1 MNSGIHSIDK
11 KQFLSFAQKIS
22 KSNLINKS
30 LNKNNNN
37 NRTQTINNS
46 NLIYSNI
53 IPNKERSRSV
63 NAMMST
69 LLKQK
74 KQSSSKEKENKKEKS
89 ELNDL
94 ISDEEQNNIKTCNLN
109 DISFSSNI
117 SNDSTLNQINKNK
130 TYFNRTKSLS
140 SRTSFIS
147 CDSYSVKSEYG
158 VNNTKI
164 IPSKNI
170 ISFLNKHLGNNNG
183 NILNNLTYKS
193 ITSTPTYNSNTTTS
207 TSSTYNNNYLNI
219 NKGNNNVPY
228 NLDDIDNYSS
238 RSINSHI
245 SNINNN
251 SYFNSI
257 TVKENNI
264 FRKNSNNS
272 TNMRCFNPINSPLN
286 NYCNNKKYMPKLKF
300 SEHPSTHQFVYE
312 SSQKMN
318 CNNNQYQIGTYNG
331 KQNSIIDN
339 ENKEMNNNTSYNNFI
354 DDNNNIIYSS
364 ISPIQNQINNNNKEK
379 ENIVFQL
386 EDLIVLEEKLFYI
399 LYSFNKQKPIPK
411 LCIEWWNFYT
421 YTSFGGNFE
430 MFFNNEI
437 NNTNYEIGHESSI
450 LELLSIILIYETL
463 KDISISQNTLILL
476 KNLITQVHQNY
487 LIICDF
493 ILEIINAQII
503 QNVWINK
510 LQNVISSKLNHRISP
525 NSHIS
530 LLKKGNNS
538 ISSLI
543 KNILKEYQNGTKIN
557 TSALNY
563 YFKKIS
569 NISPNTLNEYF
580 KKKINLDYCKT
591 GDNLSFIINENI
603 SNQLITIPYLN
614 KKISDGKYFTLVL
627 DLDETLISYRLDE
640 QGRGVLI
647 PRPNLYHFL
656 TEMSK
661 IFEIIIFTAG
671 TQEYADPILDIID
684 KKKNFFDK
692 RLYRQHTIIMD
703 NVFVKDLSKLGRELS
718 KIIIVDNMP
727 QNFKLQKE
735 NGIFIKNFNGDDKS
749 DSTLIDLIPILR
761 KISCDKK
768 NDVRIEI
775 NKLKNEIFTKITTNL
790 ENEEK

>member
-37 NRTQTINNS
+37 NRTQSINNS

-74 KQSSSKEKENKKEKS
+74 KQSSSKEKENKKEKN

-94 ISDEEQNNIKTCNLN
+94 ISEDEQNNIKTCNIN

-117 SNDSTLNQINKNK
+117 SNDSITNQINKNK

-140 SRTSFIS
+140 RRTSFLS
-147 CDSYSVKSEYG
+147 CDSYSVKTDYG

-164 IPSKNI
+164 NPSKNI

-183 NILNNLTYKS
+183 NLLSNLTYKS
-193 ITSTPTYNSNTTTS
+193 IPSTPTYNSNTTTS

-219 NKGNNNVPY
+219 NKSNNNVPY

-251 SYFNSI
+251 SYFNSM
-257 TVKENNI
+257 TVRENNI

-272 TNMRCFNPINSPLN
+272 SNMRCFNPINSPLN
-286 NYCNNKKYMPKLKF
+286 NYNNNKKYMPQIKF
-300 SEHPSTHQFVYE
+300 SEQPSTHQYVYE
-312 SSQKMN
+312 SSQNMN
-318 CNNNQYQIGTYNG
+318 CNNIQYKIGTYNG
-331 KQNSIIDN
+331 KQNPILNN
-339 ENKEMNNNTSYNNFI
+339 ENKEMNNNVCYNNYVVE
-354 DDNNNIIYSS
+354 NNNLNSS
-364 ISPIQNQINNNNKEK
+364 ISPISNQINNNNKEK

-399 LYSFNKQKPIPK
+399 LYSFTKQKPIPK

-450 LELLSIILIYETL
+450 LELLSIILIYEAL
-463 KDISISQNTLILL
+463 KDISINQNTLNLL
-476 KNLITQVHQNY
+476 KNLITHVHQNY

-493 ILEIINAQII
+493 ILEIINAQVLK
-503 QNVWINK
+503 NVWINK

-530 LLKKGNNS
+530 LLKKGNNT
-538 ISSLI
+538 ISSII

-569 NISPNTLNEYF
+569 SISPNTLNEYF

-603 SNQLITIPYLN
+603 SNPSISIPYLN